1 MDRRKIFEGLRVVE
15 LASVLAGPAVG
26 MFFAELGAEVV
37 KVENKSGGD
46 LTRRW
51 KQKGE
56 NISSDTSAYYHAVN
70 WNKKVLFCDLLN
82 ERDYNEVMQLIASS
96 DILISNFKAG
106 DDVKFNLVADDLAKK
121 FPSLIIGEISGYPDS
136 EKVAFDAVLQ
146 AETGLMSINGTP
158 ESGPMKLP
166 IAFVDLLTAHQ
177 LKEGILV
184 ALVHKAKSGLGAVV
198 KTNLFNSALAS
209 LANQASNWL
218 NNKIVP
224 QPQGSLHPNIAPYGE
239 VFNTA
244 DNQNVLLAIGTDVQ
258 FLSLFKVLNLSPI
271 VENYD
276 FSNNDRRLA
285 SRNRLSEILQNAI
298 RKISCKDFLAACEI
312 NKVPVGKVNR
322 IDEVF
327 VYPSAQ
333 KMILEQSEADHT
345 ISKRVATVAFDIN
358 FNSPLS

>member
-1 MDRRKIFEGLRVVE
+1 MDRRKLFEGLRVVE

-37 KVENKSGGD
+37 KVENKLGGD

-51 KQKGE
+51 KQQGE
-56 NISSDTSAYYHAVN
+56 NPASDTSAYYHSVN

-82 ERDYNEVMQLIASS
+82 ERDHKEVMQLIASS

-106 DDVKFNLVADDLAKK
+106 DDVKFNLVADDLSKK

-136 EKVAFDAVLQ
+136 AKVAFDAVLQ
-146 AETGLMSINGTP
+146 AETGLMSINGNP
-158 ESGPMKLP
+158 DSGPIKLP
-166 IAFVDLLTAHQ
+166 IAFVDLLSAHQ

-218 NNKIVP
+218 NNQIVP
-224 QPQGSLHPNIAPYGE
+224 QLQGSLHPNIAPYGE
-239 VFNTA
+239 VFATS
-244 DNQNVLLAIGTDVQ
+244 DHHNVLLAVGTDVQ
-258 FLSLFKVLNLSPI
+258 FSSLCKVLNLSPI
-271 VENYD
+271 TDNYD
-276 FSNNDRRLA
+276 FSTNDRRLV
-285 SRNRLSEILQNAI
+285 SRNHLSDVLQLAI
-298 RKISCKDFLAACEI
+298 CKISCNDFLSACEI
-312 NKVPVGKVNR
+312 HKIPVGKINR

-327 VYPSAQ
+327 QYPSAQ
-333 KMILEQSEADHT
+333 KMILEQSEADNT

-358 FNSPLS
+358 FNSPE

>member
-56 NISSDTSAYYHAVN
+56 DVSSDTSAYYHSVN

-82 ERDYNEVMQLIASS
+82 ERDYNEVMQLIASA
-96 DILISNFKAG
+96 DILISNFKSG
-106 DDVKFNLVADDLAKK
+106 DDIKFKLVANDLVAQ
-121 FPSLIIGEISGYPDS
+121 FPSLIVAEITGYPDS
-136 EKVAFDAVLQ
+136 TKVAFDAVLQ

-158 ESGPMKLP
+158 DSGPLKLP

-177 LKEGILV
+177 LKEGVLV

-198 KTNLFNSALAS
+198 KANLFEAAIAS

-218 NNKIVP
+218 NNGVVP
-224 QPQGSLHPNIAPYGE
+224 IAQGSLHPNIAPYGE
-239 VFNTA
+239 VFSTA
-244 DNQNVLLAIGTDVQ
+244 DDYLVLLAIGTDVQ
-258 FLSLFKVLNLSPI
+258 FNALCNVLNISSI
-271 VENYD
+271 NGEVN
-276 FSNNDRRLA
+276 FSTNDLRLA
-285 SRNRLSEILQNAI
+285 SRNQLKDFLQNSI
-298 RKISCKDFLAACEI
+298 RKISCNDLLSACEI
-312 NKVPVGKVNR
+312 NKIPVGKVNR

-327 VYPSAQ
+327 QLPSAQ
-333 KMILEQSEADHT
+333 KMILEQTEINLSK
-345 ISKRVATVAFDIN
+345 SKRVATVAFDIN
-358 FNSPLS
+358 FNSPQ